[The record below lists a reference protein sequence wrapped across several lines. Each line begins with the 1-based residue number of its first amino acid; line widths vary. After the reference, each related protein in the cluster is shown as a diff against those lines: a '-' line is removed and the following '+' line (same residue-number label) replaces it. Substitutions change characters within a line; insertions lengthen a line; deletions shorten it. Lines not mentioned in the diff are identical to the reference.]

1 MSGSGASSH
10 GTGLLTTAILIGW
23 SSIGGRNVARRGC
36 ANTSLSLSLSIDTS
50 LFTFVVS
57 LNPRLFVVVSKSSI
71 LMRQRKNATT
81 ARSTPKT
88 DPTIIHVKGGGGVVR
103 GTRLQKKQE
112 QNYVRKLRNGTVH
125 EIFLKV
131 FTAKQCQN
139 SVRNMKQYDVTNTRF
154 EATTAI
160 SAITN

>member
-1 MSGSGASSH
+1 M
-10 GTGLLTTAILIGW
+10 
-23 SSIGGRNVARRGC
+23 
-36 ANTSLSLSLSIDTS
+36 
-50 LFTFVVS
+50 
-57 LNPRLFVVVSKSSI
+57 VVSKSCI
-71 LMRQRKNATT
+71 LSRQRKIATTATAT
-81 ARSTPKT
+81 ARSTPKIG
-88 DPTIIHVKGGGGVVR
+88 PTIIHGECGGGVVR